1 MASSSSGR
9 RKMVLAFGLS
19 QPKKEVRF
27 EDKKRFALHKR
38 WPNEQQPLSASKF
51 GSFFGCFSDI
61 GDC

>member
-1 MASSSSGR
+1 
-9 RKMVLAFGLS
+9 MVLAFGLS

-51 GSFFGCFSDI
+51 GSFFGCFYDI
-61 GDC
+61 GYC